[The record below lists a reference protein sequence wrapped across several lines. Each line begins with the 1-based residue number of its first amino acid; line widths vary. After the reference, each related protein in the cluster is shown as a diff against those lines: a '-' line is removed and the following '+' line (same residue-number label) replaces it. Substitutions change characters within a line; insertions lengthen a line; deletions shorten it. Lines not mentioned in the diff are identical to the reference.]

1 MTPTQCKLQTAS
13 PIGLLISFH
22 FSGTAGLLSGPPSYC
37 YLRNC
42 HDPIIIFCMTDI
54 WSYKCK
60 LKLTWPDFVH
70 IKSITSEIK
79 LLLNMFVIRSS
90 KAVPNWLAHFS
101 KTQRHGKPSKTFED
115 NGREARSFGIKQILC
130 SFCRSSIGQF
140 SFKISARRHPCR
152 CVVFRPRKPVGRWML
167 DNEMNKFLKFPT
179 SETCRRIGTSFGRSD
194 VWDRLSGQALVMI
207 GRWYSRQP
215 LTNHK

>member
-1 MTPTQCKLQTAS
+1 MLYRLQTAS
-13 PIGLLISFH
+13 PTGLLTNFH

-42 HDPIIIFCMTDI
+42 PDPIIIFCMTDI
-54 WSYKCK
+54 WSCKCK
-60 LKLTWPDFVH
+60 LKLTWPHLVH
-70 IKSITSEIK
+70 IKCITSEMK
-79 LLLNMFVIRSS
+79 LPIIMFVIRSN

-101 KTQRHGKPSKTFED
+101 KTQRRENPCETFED
-115 NGREARSFGIKQILC
+115 NGREARSFGIKQVLC

-152 CVVFRPRKPVGRWML
+152 CVVFRPRKPVDRWML

-207 GRWYSRQP
+207 GRWYSPDGTQG
-215 LTNHK
+215 NH

>member
-79 LLLNMFVIRSS
+79 LLLNMLLFEAAKRYQIDLPTFGRHRVAKNRVKHSKTTDAKHARSVSS
-90 KAVPNWLAHFS
+90 KFSAHFAGLRLVNS
-101 KTQRHGKPSKTFED
+101 VL
-115 NGREARSFGIKQILC
+115 RSLLAVIPVVAL
-130 SFCRSSIGQF
+130 F
-140 SFKISARRHPCR
+140 SDPA
-152 CVVFRPRKPVGRWML
+152 
-167 DNEMNKFLKFPT
+167 N
-179 SETCRRIGTSFGRSD
+179 
-194 VWDRLSGQALVMI
+194 Q
-207 GRWYSRQP
+207 
-215 LTNHK
+215 